1 MKELLPKP
9 ICSYNIE
16 ELPSKGSHLVLV
28 NRKTGRT
35 ASSSTWV
42 LGLAALAYQS
52 GDWLGIMSLLPL
64 AKARRLLKSNEAQ
77 VKHKRGQ
84 NSQPIR
90 MIARRQAGFL
100 LPNLVDVYLDALP
113 SHKTFRKGEF
123 CRWIVRTLDTPNANV
138 SLSAA
143 QQGYDELIDTSY
155 SVRWWHEQVN
165 KLQS

>member
-1 MKELLPKP
+1 
-9 ICSYNIE
+9 
-16 ELPSKGSHLVLV
+16 
-28 NRKTGRT
+28 
-35 ASSSTWV
+35 
-42 LGLAALAYQS
+42 
-52 GDWLGIMSLLPL
+52 MSLLPL
-64 AKARRLLKSNEAQ
+64 AKARRLLKSNEVQ

-100 LPNLVDVYLDALP
+100 LPKLVDVYLDALP

-123 CRWIVRTLDTPNANV
+123 CRWIVRTLDTPNVNV